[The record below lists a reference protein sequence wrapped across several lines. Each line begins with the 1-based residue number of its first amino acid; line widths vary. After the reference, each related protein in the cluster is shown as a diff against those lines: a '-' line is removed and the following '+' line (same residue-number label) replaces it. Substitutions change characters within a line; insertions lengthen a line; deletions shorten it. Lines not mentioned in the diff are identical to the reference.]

1 MFGEARACNCLLHYH
16 SLPERGPLPSR
27 EQARP
32 VEAGAP
38 RLPVTACPDTDPWV
52 TAAPASAEE
61 GSPSKAVLRKP
72 FRTVGLCFRQ
82 EDLKNQSQD
91 FPAVQG
97 LRLLPPQGA
106 GVPSL
111 VREPR
116 SHLPSDTAHK
126 ISKQAN
132 ALFKKRFMYLRQMKK
147 NTGFSTEPKE

>member
-1 MFGEARACNCLLHYH
+1 MFGEARACDCLLHYH

-38 RLPVTACPDTDPWV
+38 CLPVTACPDIDPWV
-52 TAAPASAEE
+52 TAAAASAEE
-61 GSPSKAVLRKP
+61 GSPGKMVLRKS
-72 FRTVGLCFRQ
+72 FRTLGLCFRQ
-82 EDLKNQSQD
+82 GDLKSERQD

-97 LRLLPPQGA
+97 LRLLPLHRA

-132 ALFKKRFMYLRQMKK
+132 AL
-147 NTGFSTEPKE
+147 